1 MNDSGSIGANNG
13 GGFPKPAY
21 SYSCLIALALKNSRT
36 GCLPVSEIYRFMWYV
51 FLNSFQGKL
60 FS

>member
-51 FLNSFQGKL
+51 F
-60 FS
+60 